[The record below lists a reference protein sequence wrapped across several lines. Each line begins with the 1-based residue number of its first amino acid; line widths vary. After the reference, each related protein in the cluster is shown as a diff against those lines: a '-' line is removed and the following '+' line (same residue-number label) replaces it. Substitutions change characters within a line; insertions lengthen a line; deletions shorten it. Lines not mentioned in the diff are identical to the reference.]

1 MGSNSNLSISKIKQ
15 AIDRKSIKSKYYWF
29 FKKKKKKK
37 KMPKPQKNIKT
48 KKTKYYCFLK
58 KKKKKKRSKST
69 TKCNKKAMKLQ
80 DCSG

>member
-37 KMPKPQKNIKT
+37 KKSPNPQLNAT
-48 KKTKYYCFLK
+48 KKL
-58 KKKKKKRSKST
+58 
-69 TKCNKKAMKLQ
+69 
-80 DCSG
+80 

>member
-15 AIDRKSIKSKYYWF
+15 AIDIKIIKSKYYCF
-29 FKKKKKKK
+29 F
-37 KMPKPQKNIKT
+37 
-48 KKTKYYCFLK
+48 

>member
-37 KMPKPQKNIKT
+37 KK
-48 KKTKYYCFLK
+48 
-58 KKKKKKRSKST
+58 SKST

>member
-37 KMPKPQKNIKT
+37 K
-48 KKTKYYCFLK
+48 
-58 KKKKKKRSKST
+58 SKST

>member
-15 AIDRKSIKSKYYWF
+15 AIYIK
-29 FKKKKKKK
+29 
-37 KMPKPQKNIKT
+37 I

>member
-37 KMPKPQKNIKT
+37 GPNPQLNAT
-48 KKTKYYCFLK
+48 KKL
-58 KKKKKKRSKST
+58 
-69 TKCNKKAMKLQ
+69 
-80 DCSG
+80 

>member
-37 KMPKPQKNIKT
+37 K
-48 KKTKYYCFLK
+48 
-58 KKKKKKRSKST
+58 KRSKST

>member
-37 KMPKPQKNIKT
+37 KNS
-48 KKTKYYCFLK
+48 KKTN
-58 KKKKKKRSKST
+58 
-69 TKCNKKAMKLQ
+69 KCKKKAMKLQ

>member
-15 AIDRKSIKSKYYWF
+15 AIDRKSIKSKYY
-29 FKKKKKKK
+29 
-37 KMPKPQKNIKT
+37 
-48 KKTKYYCFLK
+48 CFLK
-58 KKKKKKRSKST
+58 KKKKKKKKSKST

>member
-37 KMPKPQKNIKT
+37 KKSPNPQLNAT
-48 KKTKYYCFLK
+48 KKLWNCKIVVDNSELVLC
-58 KKKKKKRSKST
+58 
-69 TKCNKKAMKLQ
+69 
-80 DCSG
+80 

>member
-29 FKKKKKKK
+29 FKKKKK
-37 KMPKPQKNIKT
+37 
-48 KKTKYYCFLK
+48 
-58 KKKKKKRSKST
+58 SKST

>member
-37 KMPKPQKNIKT
+37 SPNPQLNAT
-48 KKTKYYCFLK
+48 KKL
-58 KKKKKKRSKST
+58 
-69 TKCNKKAMKLQ
+69 
-80 DCSG
+80 